1 MHTETT
7 VTLDEMFSDYS
18 VVRSDGTGELAGA
31 TILEDQSQ
39 PYFEED
45 PDGDDH
51 SLETGWE
58 LLTGFTGQYSY
69 NGPAMHPSEY
79 IGGGLA
85 RHILDT
91 PGLYTVLYGQDS
103 WYVAYRD
110 EGRL

>member
-1 MHTETT
+1 MATATT
-7 VTLDEMFSDYS
+7 ATLDEMFSDYS
-18 VVRSDGTGELAGA
+18 VVRSAGTGELAGI
-31 TILEDQSQ
+31 TILEGQSQ

-69 NGPAMHPSEY
+69 NGPGMHPSEY

-85 RHILDT
+85 RHISST
-91 PGLYTVLYGQDS
+91 PGLYAVLYGDAS
-103 WYVAYRD
+103 WYMAHKP
-110 EGRL
+110 EEA